1 MILIKTF
8 RTANKEKSIRYGF
21 RGEFLLTILCNFS
34 DRYLNLAITIKNN
47 FSGPSGTGLLHVKIR
62 FHDNFK

>member
-21 RGEFLLTILCNFS
+21 RGEFLLIVLSNS
-34 DRYLNLAITIKNN
+34 VA
-47 FSGPSGTGLLHVKIR
+47 GT
-62 FHDNFK
+62 